1 MHLGLPENLMDAA
14 PPHRRRYVDS
24 ITGILHTV
32 DDDPNH
38 DPVNYLQS
46 IAHIRSY

>member
-1 MHLGLPENLMDAA
+1 MHLGLTENLMDTP

-32 DDDPNH
+32 NNYPNR

-46 IAHIRSY
+46 IAHIHSY